1 MKPKMKRIIS
11 LILAL
16 LLAIQLLPTIS
27 LAYVDESLFGVGTT
41 G

>member
-1 MKPKMKRIIS
+1 MKLKMKRIIS
-11 LILAL
+11 LMLAL

-27 LAYVDESLFGVGTT
+27 LAYVDDTLTGIGTT